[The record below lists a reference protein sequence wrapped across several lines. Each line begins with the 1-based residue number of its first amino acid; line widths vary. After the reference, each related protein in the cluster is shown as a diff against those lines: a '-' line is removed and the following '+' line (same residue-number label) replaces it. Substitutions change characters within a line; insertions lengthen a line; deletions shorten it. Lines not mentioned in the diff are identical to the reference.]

1 MSAAPA
7 RRGRPPRPEAPPA
20 RERILDAALAA
31 FAERGFD
38 GATTR
43 AIATAAGVNLGL
55 IPYYFGD
62 KEHLW
67 RAAVDR
73 AFAALERGVGD
84 LVRDG
89 RALADRERLAL
100 VIRAYV
106 RFVARNPEFV
116 RLMHEEGK
124 HEGPRMEWLVD
135 RHVRPLF
142 EAIAQL
148 TERARGLGRIPADV
162 DPIHLHYI
170 LAGSVGLIFHQ
181 APECRRL
188 TGLDPMDD
196 AVVEAHA
203 DAVVGLLVGPVAD
216 ASQPLEEDER

>member
-1 MSAAPA
+1 MSAAQANREQPS
-7 RRGRPPRPEAPPA
+7 GTPPA

-43 AIATAAGVNLGL
+43 SIAAAAGVNLGL
-55 IPYYFGD
+55 IPYYFSD
-62 KEHLW
+62 KQGLW
-67 RAAVDR
+67 REAVDR
-73 AFAALERGVGD
+73 AFAELERGVGD
-84 LVRDG
+84 VVHDAH
-89 RALADRERLAL
+89 ALEDRERLAL
-100 VIRAYV
+100 LIRAYV

-135 RHVRPLF
+135 RHVRPLYG
-142 EAIAQL
+142 AIAQL
-148 TERARGLGRIPADV
+148 TERARGLGRIPQDV
-162 DPIHLHYI
+162 DPLHLHYI
-170 LAGSVGLIFHQ
+170 LAGAVGLIFHQ

-188 TGLDPMDD
+188 SGKDPMDD

-203 DAVVGLLVGPVAD
+203 DAVVQLLVGPD
-216 ASQPLEEDER
+216 